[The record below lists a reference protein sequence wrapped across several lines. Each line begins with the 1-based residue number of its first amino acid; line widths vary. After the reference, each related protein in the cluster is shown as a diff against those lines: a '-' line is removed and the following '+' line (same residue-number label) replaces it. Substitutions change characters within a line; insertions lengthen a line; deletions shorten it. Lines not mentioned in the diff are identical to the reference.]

1 MLCQP
6 AYLGGN
12 YIKTLLLTD
21 GTGHLRSSIHCELI
35 CLGGN
40 GLNRLDYGA
49 NADILFIK
57 LLHRRLNV
65 IDHRTDFCY
74 AL

>member
-1 MLCQP
+1 MTGSTLCP
-6 AYLGGN
+6 
-12 YIKTLLLTD
+12 
-21 GTGHLRSSIHCELI
+21 HRSILCELI
-35 CLGGN
+35 CLGSN

-57 LLHRRLNV
+57 LLHRRLN
-65 IDHRTDFCY
+65 IINHRTDFCY